1 MTPYFLQ
8 LATRLANGAARL
20 PADLHA
26 RHAAFVRGKQRDD
39 GGFAGRDDASDLY
52 YTSFALRI
60 LAMLDGLSP
69 QVRERAAGYL
79 RGCLTRHAS
88 VVDLYALLASI
99 LTLQLSG
106 GPDVLT
112 ASPEDWRE
120 RIGRTLADFRTPDGG
135 YNKSPGAASGSTYH
149 TFLVGLCFDL
159 IGESLPAPE
168 RILAFVRG
176 RRRDDGGFVEVAPM
190 RRSGTNPTAAGLGL
204 LQLVLGDQVPR
215 EDVEP
220 ALDFLAQMPSMEGG
234 LRANDRIPLADL
246 LSTFT
251 GCWSLAQYAALERI
265 DARQACRY
273 AESLQHERGGFLGGL
288 WDEAADVEYTFYG
301 LATLALL
308 WDRQTTASVE
318 A

>member
-8 LATRLANGAARL
+8 LATRLADGASRL
-20 PADLHA
+20 PDDVRE

-39 GGFAGRDDASDLY
+39 GGFPGRDDASDFY
-52 YTSFALRI
+52 YTSFALRN
-60 LAMLDGLSP
+60 LAMLDALAP
-69 QVRERAAGYL
+69 EIRDRAAGYL
-79 RGCLTRHAS
+79 RGCLTRQAS

-99 LTLQLSG
+99 LTLQLAG
-106 GPDVLT
+106 GPDVLSG
-112 ASPEDWRE
+112 SPEDWRE
-120 RIGRTLADFRTPDGG
+120 RIGRTLVDFRTPDGG

-149 TFLVGLCFDL
+149 TFLVGLCLDL
-159 IGESLPAPE
+159 IGARFPEPE
-168 RILAFVRG
+168 RVLAFVRG
-176 RRRDDGGFVEVAPM
+176 RRREDGGFVEVAPM
-190 RRSGTNPTAAGLGL
+190 RRSGTNPTAAGLGV

-215 EDVEP
+215 EDAEP
-220 ALDFLAQMPSMEGG
+220 ALSFLAQMPSMEGG

-251 GCWSLAQYAALERI
+251 GCWSLAQYAARERI
-265 DARQACRY
+265 DARQVRRY

-308 WDRQTTASVE
+308 WDVDG
-318 A
+318 